1 MPWYAMYIH
10 TSPFVKKEK
19 KGKGREKRKGINEK
33 RGEREEYDFLD
44 IVLIHQYNSTRKES
58 SVKPAGEGKLEF
70 SLDMKSGVPFYKQI
84 IFQVEM
90 GIADGRLEQG
100 VQLPTVRSLAVDLSI
115 NPNTVARAY
124 AEMEIRNIV
133 VTQQGSGTFIS
144 DKKINLNAIER
155 EQVLSAITKGYL
167 TKAASFGFSLQ
178 EIRESIDELG
188 TELKQRE
195 EPS

>member
-1 MPWYAMYIH
+1 MKS
-10 TSPFVKKEK
+10 T
-19 KGKGREKRKGINEK
+19 
-33 RGEREEYDFLD
+33 GEQR
-44 IVLIHQYNSTRKES
+44 
-58 SVKPAGEGKLEF
+58 LEF

-90 GIADGRLEQG
+90 AIADGRLEKG
-100 VQLPTVRSLAVDLSI
+100 SQLPTVRSLAVDLSI

-155 EQVLSAITKGYL
+155 EQILSQITKGYL
-167 TKAASFGFSLQ
+167 TKAASYGFSLQ
-178 EIRESIDELG
+178 EILTNINELG
-188 TELKQRE
+188 SELNKKE
-195 EPS
+195 EQV